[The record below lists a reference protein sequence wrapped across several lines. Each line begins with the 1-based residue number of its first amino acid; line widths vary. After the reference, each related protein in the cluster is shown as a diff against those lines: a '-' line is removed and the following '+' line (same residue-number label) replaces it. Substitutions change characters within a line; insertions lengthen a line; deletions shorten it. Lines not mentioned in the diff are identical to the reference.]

1 VLNTL
6 LKPED
11 YVTVGIGHISV
22 CQSKHKDPT
31 VRIGITEQENI
42 PFHKVV
48 YDDPSGMVGV
58 VAVHGHPI
66 EFGAEVGFHLAH
78 QVAVNLRGSD
88 KRSF

>member
-1 VLNTL
+1 MLNTL

-11 YVTVGIGHISV
+11 YVTVGIGHI
-22 CQSKHKDPT
+22 T
-31 VRIGITEQENI
+31 VRIGINEQEKI